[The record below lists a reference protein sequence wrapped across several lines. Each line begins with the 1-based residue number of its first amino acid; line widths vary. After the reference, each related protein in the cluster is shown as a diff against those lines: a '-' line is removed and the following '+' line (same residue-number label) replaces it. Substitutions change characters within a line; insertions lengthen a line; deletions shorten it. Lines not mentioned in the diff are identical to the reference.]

1 MDDVRRRARARTTR
15 PTAWAKKRGVRYEV
29 IQARTAARGTSTPSE
44 IIRTQTAMR
53 ADPVAKRSIFFD
65 AFGSSERIS
74 SAALPVTR
82 RTILA

>member
-1 MDDVRRRARARTTR
+1 M
-15 PTAWAKKRGVRYEV
+15 
-29 IQARTAARGTSTPSE
+29 STPSDT
-44 IIRTQTAMR
+44 IRTQTAIR

-74 SAALPVTR
+74 SGAFPVTR